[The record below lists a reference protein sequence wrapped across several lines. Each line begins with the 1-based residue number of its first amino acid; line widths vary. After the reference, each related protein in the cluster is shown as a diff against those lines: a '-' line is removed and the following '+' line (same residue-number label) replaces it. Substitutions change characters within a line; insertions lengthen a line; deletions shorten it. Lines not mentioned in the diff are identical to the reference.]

1 MCQSVCSERRR
12 ALARM
17 VGEDRWAH
25 ALHCTWV
32 ARPVRAAMAPPVGN
46 GSRLGRRG
54 SPSSVT
60 TVSWA
65 SGRRARGSRVG
76 RLELHGARLRHTRSG
91 GCRLS
96 DLRFQRMSG
105 DRSCPLLSAVDPSGA
120 DPARTRPQ
128 IPADSRPVADASG
141 ALIREWPRRC
151 KGRASCCGIRGR
163 LRWSGRMRPGWP
175 IAWATVCVAYGGHG
189 ALWLRSDAAP
199 RRHIGRARA
208 CR

>member
-1 MCQSVCSERRR
+1 MTAADRCVGLVRGTAGEGEHGRAWRRWHHLGGRVRPVLGDACLVGRGRWPAAAVRWDLNPASCCLAVRGRSGVGRVTCGSCAPVVAVGARRR
-12 ALARM
+12 PGVFR
-17 VGEDRWAH
+17 
-25 ALHCTWV
+25 
-32 ARPVRAAMAPPVGN
+32 
-46 GSRLGRRG
+46 
-54 SPSSVT
+54 
-60 TVSWA
+60 
-65 SGRRARGSRVG
+65 
-76 RLELHGARLRHTRSG
+76 
-91 GCRLS
+91 CR
-96 DLRFQRMSG
+96 
-105 DRSCPLLSAVDPSGA
+105 A

-163 LRWSGRMRPGWP
+163 LRWSGRMRPGCP

-199 RRHIGRARA
+199 RRHTGRARA